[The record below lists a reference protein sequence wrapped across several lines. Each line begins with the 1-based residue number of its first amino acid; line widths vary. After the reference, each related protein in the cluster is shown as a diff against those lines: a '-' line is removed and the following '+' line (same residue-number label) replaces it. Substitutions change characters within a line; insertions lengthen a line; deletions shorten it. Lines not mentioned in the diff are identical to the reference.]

1 MILLHCSRAVP
12 ERSVWRG
19 RRHSACSCRAGRIGF
34 SSFSGGIDGPTEAEL
49 LEAVCVIF
57 GDALRPAASAPS
69 AARIAP
75 ALRGDALAADDAADA
90 EHETAVAADS
100 G

>member
-1 MILLHCSRAVP
+1 
-12 ERSVWRG
+12 
-19 RRHSACSCRAGRIGF
+19 
-34 SSFSGGIDGPTEAEL
+34 L
-49 LEAVCVIF
+49 LEAVCVIL